1 VVNTRMQTR
10 TWGTV
15 LLLLALGALF
25 APTMAQVEELS
36 SEITFV
42 LQNEIY
48 VIDVSS
54 GNLRNLTNN
63 GLVIDYLP
71 RWSSDGNRIVFRSDR
86 DGNHEIYIMD
96 SCGNN
101 VHRLT
106 INELTD
112 SIPNWSPD
120 GTKIVFE
127 SGADHRDIFVVDID
141 GSDLDN
147 LTNNDANDYDPRW
160 SPDGNQIAF
169 VSDRDGDDE
178 IYVMDKNG
186 QNTRQLTNNE
196 QRDLNPAWSPD
207 GTQIV
212 FLSSISS
219 NGYTDPYAIRRI
231 DVDEGTVTQL
241 YENGGGSSW
250 SPTGREIFFLIVNYS
265 DPDIDIDIGVM
276 DADGNNITNLTSNLA
291 SDDLFYAVSPSGD
304 RIAFVSRRDG
314 NYQIYI
320 MNNNG
325 SNLHQ
330 ITDFEEG
337 TPFMLSW
344 RPEHAETQQISCP

>member
-71 RWSSDGNRIVFRSDR
+71 RWSSDGNRIVFR
-86 DGNHEIYIMD
+86 
-96 SCGNN
+96 
-101 VHRLT
+101 
-106 INELTD
+106 
-112 SIPNWSPD
+112 
-120 GTKIVFE
+120 
-127 SGADHRDIFVVDID
+127 
-141 GSDLDN
+141 
-147 LTNNDANDYDPRW
+147 
-160 SPDGNQIAF
+160 
-169 VSDRDGDDE
+169 SDRDGDDE